1 MSFAAKVKNFFPFRS
16 KINFSITV
24 LGFGSTGYFIARSY
38 TEKKFEHPLIN
49 ESMRILKKN

>member
-1 MSFAAKVKNFFPFRS
+1 M
-16 KINFSITV
+16 TV

-38 TEKKFEHPLIN
+38 TERQFEHPLIK